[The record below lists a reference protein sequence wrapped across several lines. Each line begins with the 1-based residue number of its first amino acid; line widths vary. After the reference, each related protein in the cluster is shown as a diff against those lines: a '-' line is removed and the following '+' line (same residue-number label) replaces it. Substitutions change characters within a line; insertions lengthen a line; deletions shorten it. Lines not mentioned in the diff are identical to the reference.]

1 MNIVKEESEFQVNSQ
16 RIIYIGRRNLQF
28 FKKNVCFCV
37 RTSVRNC
44 FALLLL
50 ASRWIKWTIYV
61 FWHYKLCFLFWK
73 WVCMKQY
80 PQQDYTYHICHL
92 YPQEICHGMVGVRTT
107 SYTITYKS
115 RLTQKKLYK
124 NTDAIFSIY
133 GRNGINPWHFF
144 WILT

>member
-115 RLTQKKLYK
+115 RLTQKNCTKIPMLFLASMGE
-124 NTDAIFSIY
+124 TGLTHDIF
-133 GRNGINPWHFF
+133 F
-144 WILT
+144 